1 MFPSFGEF
9 RGDGVDGFFTHCI
22 VVAVKKEVN
31 LDTGLFL
38 TVMQRFWK
46 PPQPEVGEFVVEAT
60 RISVGR
66 RQLLEKLKN

>member
-1 MFPSFGEF
+1 MFPSFEEF
-9 RGDGVDGFFTHCI
+9 RGDGVDCFFTPCI

-46 PPQPEVGEFVVEAT
+46 PPHPEISEFVVKAT
-60 RISVGR
+60 RTSVGR
-66 RQLLEKLKN
+66 RQLR